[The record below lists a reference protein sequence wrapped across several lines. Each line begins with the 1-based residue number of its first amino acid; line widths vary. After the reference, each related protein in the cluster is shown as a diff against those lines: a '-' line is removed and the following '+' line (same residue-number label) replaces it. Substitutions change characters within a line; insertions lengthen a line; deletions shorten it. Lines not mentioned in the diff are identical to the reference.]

1 MKDIKERY
9 RSGQFALTSKQVD
22 DFLAVVTDI
31 RDLALF
37 QVALSTGLRRDDVVN
52 IKKADIDLKDKKLS
66 FYEKKKKK
74 IRVVYL
80 NDKVLNTIQ
89 MVFNAFPKE
98 KDKRIFP
105 ISSKTA
111 YNKFQ
116 MYCLRA
122 GLGHRPFHALRA
134 TAIKLA
140 QSKGWSIEQT
150 AELVG
155 DRIDTIQAHYLTP
168 SIEEMRSVATD
179 KAII

>member
-1 MKDIKERY
+1 MKDFRERY
-9 RSGQFALTSKQVD
+9 RSGQFALTAGQVEQ
-22 DFLAVVTDI
+22 FLRVVSDL
-31 RDLALF
+31 RDLAFF
-37 QVALSTGLRRDDVVN
+37 QLVLSIGLRRDDSVN
-52 IKKADIDLKDKKLS
+52 IKKADINLTDKTLC

-89 MVFNAFPKE
+89 MVFNAYPKDR
-98 KDKRIFP
+98 DKRMFP

-111 YNKFQ
+111 YNRFQ
-116 MYCLRA
+116 MYLMRA
-122 GLGHRPFHALRA
+122 GLGKRPFHSLRA
-134 TAIKLA
+134 TAIKLCQA
-140 QSKGWSIEQT
+140 KGWSIEQT

-168 SIEEMRSVATD
+168 SKEEMRAVSTD